1 MLRFIQRNKG
11 RLLKT
16 KPVFQTLSRAYSAAW
31 EDEWKQVVGDLYYHE
46 DFNKSADQLRAII
59 KSEMLKFTDLRDNP
73 ERFFAAH
80 RTLAERSTELGPGF
94 WIRFTVQYNLFA
106 GTILGLGGDEQLKML
121 ETMQKKGHLGCFA
134 LTEKFAGVNSGLV
147 VNTDIEWDNEKEVFI
162 MNTKDESAR
171 KNWISQG
178 FVADKAVVVANLKV
192 QDKVVGPHAFVMDF
206 RNESGDLV
214 DNVTIHDMG
223 IKSVGNDL
231 DNAWIHFDNVELPRS
246 AMLNR
251 YANIDAD
258 GQYVLNVPG
267 IRPFDVSDFL
277 FYIHIK
283 IY

>member
-121 ETMQKKGHLGCFA
+121 ETRYDGGNLSDRDATPSPVAPCSTRRQRGFCIFA
-134 LTEKFAGVNSGLV
+134 YC
-147 VNTDIEWDNEKEVFI
+147 
-162 MNTKDESAR
+162 SALFR
-171 KNWISQG
+171 KNS
-178 FVADKAVVVANLKV
+178 
-192 QDKVVGPHAFVMDF
+192 
-206 RNESGDLV
+206 
-214 DNVTIHDMG
+214 TINFKQ
-223 IKSVGNDL
+223 I
-231 DNAWIHFDNVELPRS
+231 
-246 AMLNR
+246 
-251 YANIDAD
+251 
-258 GQYVLNVPG
+258 
-267 IRPFDVSDFL
+267 
-277 FYIHIK
+277 
-283 IY
+283 